1 MEQNVYFYSVL
12 STGPELVEGQKNTA
26 KNGAYSFLIFPI
38 SRLVP
43 SIYKVTQNI
52 LFPSYPAPSSL
63 FWWLLKRLFPILS
76 CT

>member
-12 STGPELVEGQKNTA
+12 STGPELVEGKKKHSQ
-26 KNGAYSFLIFPI
+26 NGAYSFLIFPI
-38 SRLVP
+38 SHLVP
-43 SIYKVTQNI
+43 FFYKVTQNI

-63 FWWLLKRLFPILS
+63 FWWLLKHLFPILS